1 MQTSCKLHSH
11 TLPRPGA
18 CRWAKTSDH
27 VQCSAHTGQGKRGSR
42 PARLHLIP
50 PALLALVPAAW
61 AEDLDE
67 AGQQAVESLR
77 SPYQFSGP
85 KEAYPGTEAVKSA
98 ADAAG
103 ISLPDVQ
110 LPSLPSGLA
119 DSLLDNPLLVV
130 GGLALL
136 AIPLIAIG
144 LTGSGSK
151 VKGVSA
157 AKALDELANNPSA
170 VIIDLR
176 SKADVKEEGSPDLRS
191 VKARLT
197 SLPFTKV
204 TDGGFF
210 KACAGGMTAGKH
222 LGMWHSLRPFVQRNL
237 RACCLCFLH
246 DVLLYTMSCSVLECS
261 GSHSRL

>member
-1 MQTSCKLHSH
+1 MPITMQASCKLHSC

-18 CRWAKTSDH
+18 CRWARTSDH
-27 VQCSAHTGQGKRGSR
+27 VQCSAQHHTGQGKRGSR
-42 PARLHLIP
+42 PAQLPLLP

-85 KEAYPGTEAVKSA
+85 KAVYPGTEAAKSA

-176 SKADVKEEGSPDLRS
+176 NKADVKEEGSPDLRS
-191 VKARLT
+191 VKARLN

-204 TDGGFF
+204 GSAVPSQLEL
-210 KACAGGMTAGKH
+210 ACMSTGRRVGQVALLTTSALPVHG
-222 LGMWHSLRPFVQRNL
+222 SLQ
-237 RACCLCFLH
+237 ACCLCFPAQLPV
-246 DVLLYTMSCSVLECS
+246 DCCAR
-261 GSHSRL
+261 RL

>member
-18 CRWAKTSDH
+18 CRWAKTFDH

-42 PARLHLIP
+42 PAQLHLIP

-222 LGMWHSLRPFVQRNL
+222 LGMWHSLLPQPFCSKEPASL
-237 RACCLCFLH
+237 LP
-246 DVLLYTMSCSVLECS
+246 VLLT
-261 GSHSRL
+261 

>member
-1 MQTSCKLHSH
+1 MSFQQAAGCRFINPMEIWRRDLSCSNRLEIETNPILLAALTMQASCQLHSY

-18 CRWAKTSDH
+18 CRWARISDH
-27 VQCSAHTGQGKRGSR
+27 VQCSAQKNGSR
-42 PARLHLIP
+42 HGLPLIP

-85 KEAYPGTEAVKSA
+85 KAVYPGTEAAKSVADAAGSA

-110 LPSLPSGLA
+110 LPSLPSGLS

-157 AKALDELANNPSA
+157 AKALDALANNPSA

-204 TDGGFF
+204 NQGSFF
-210 KACAGGMTAGKH
+210 TA
-222 LGMWHSLRPFVQRNL
+222 
-237 RACCLCFLH
+237 
-246 DVLLYTMSCSVLECS
+246 
-261 GSHSRL
+261 

>member
-1 MQTSCKLHSH
+1 M
-11 TLPRPGA
+11 
-18 CRWAKTSDH
+18 
-27 VQCSAHTGQGKRGSR
+27 QCSAQKKGSR
-42 PARLHLIP
+42 HGLPLIP

-85 KEAYPGTEAVKSA
+85 KAVYPGTEAAKSVADAAGSA

-110 LPSLPSGLA
+110 LPSLPNGLS

-157 AKALDELANNPSA
+157 AKALDALANNPSA

-204 TDGGFF
+204 NQGSFF
-210 KACAGGMTAGKH
+210 T
-222 LGMWHSLRPFVQRNL
+222 V
-237 RACCLCFLH
+237 
-246 DVLLYTMSCSVLECS
+246 
-261 GSHSRL
+261 